1 MGVGVGEPRARA
13 GNRLLGPAAPAAEQ
27 PNPRERA
34 RPQQAALAGAPPPRA
49 PPRAQPEIAL
59 VDDAEAAG
67 AAARGAVRSEAELRG
82 MSEDEQLAYALS
94 LSDTAPGTPP
104 PSARSPPPPAAA
116 AARLA
121 AATRPAASRGV
132 DARAPAGGGMSEDE
146 QLAYALSL

>member
-1 MGVGVGEPRARA
+1 
-13 GNRLLGPAAPAAEQ
+13 
-27 PNPRERA
+27 
-34 RPQQAALAGAPPPRA
+34 
-49 PPRAQPEIAL
+49 
-59 VDDAEAAG
+59 
-67 AAARGAVRSEAELRG
+67 

-94 LSDTAPGTPP
+94 LSDAAPGTPP

-121 AATRPAASRGV
+121 AAAPPAASRGV